1 MIVPVALLTAVLLAA
16 PAGRTTRAAPASRA
30 ARTAPAATDR
40 IAFLG
45 LRPAETAS
53 LTGTA
58 IARLPEAQRLREVAE
73 NVVEVLSGATV
84 LRHDELRV
92 ALGPSYLV
100 DLFECRDAPCQ
111 LKLAAPL
118 RRKAVRWAVAGE
130 YFAAPEEIRIRL
142 RRFDL
147 RAGQLADE
155 LTFVL
160 PRRDAETLSAW
171 RTALQPLF
179 RDTGS
184 VRVVTNVPRAACTLD
199 GRPCDLSQGGVI
211 ANVPEGEH
219 LLQLSQEG
227 HRRAH
232 RVVVVPRGKELRVV
246 VPLEELPIQ
255 AQKAPDPNARV
266 PTFEPPGETT
276 QIAPFGLLRLAI
288 GYDDV
293 NAGDREDP
301 IVLPRL
307 GGVDEGGLVVLPRP
321 AIAGVTVQA
330 PRAESGWQVRGA
342 FSTAWVKDAG
352 PEIDS
357 AFAEVV
363 REDSGLRVML
373 GWGQGV
379 VSSLTAGT
387 LTLPEAFGDLAVG
400 LVGVT
405 VSQSIGPLVL
415 EGFFGRHKAQFSPEA
430 DPGGSSPGPFGAAH
444 VAFVSQRLVGRL
456 YGDDYPLTLGVSAVY
471 GTERV
476 GLAAE
481 REWAAAEAMAEPVVE
496 DLPVWAA
503 SLEAHVPFGK
513 VASLA
518 GEAYVGEDVHLLE
531 GALWQTP
538 RLDPVTGRHT
548 ALRSAGGWAQLSVNV
563 GDVEVRL
570 LGGIDRIVRGLDAG
584 VAQDGPAIHDN
595 RLVAAN
601 VVWYLLDHLAFGLQ
615 LHAVRTTWED
625 PALGTATLRG
635 AVASSQLEF

>member
-1 MIVPVALLTAVLLAA
+1 MIVPVAVLTALLLT
-16 PAGRTTRAAPASRA
+16 APASRA
-30 ARTAPAATDR
+30 ASRAARPPPAPSDR

-45 LRPAETAS
+45 LRPAETPS

-73 NVVEVLSGATV
+73 NVVEVLSGGTV
-84 LRHDELRV
+84 LRHDDLRL

-100 DLFECRDAPCQ
+100 ELFECRDAPCQ
-111 LKLAAPL
+111 LKLATPL

-130 YFAAPEEIRIRL
+130 YYATSEEIRFRL

-147 RAGQLADE
+147 RTGQLADE
-155 LTFVL
+155 ITFVL
-160 PRRDAETLSAW
+160 PRRDAESLPEW
-171 RTALQPLF
+171 RAALQPMF

-184 VRVVTNVPRAACTLD
+184 VHVVTNAPRATCKLD

-219 LLQLSQEG
+219 LLELSQEG
-227 HRRAH
+227 HRRVH
-232 RVVVVPRGKELRVV
+232 RVLVVSRGKELRVA

-266 PTFEPPGETT
+266 PTFEAPGETT
-276 QIAPFGLLRLAI
+276 QIAPFGLLRLAL
-288 GYDDV
+288 GWDDV

-301 IVLPRL
+301 VVPPPL
-307 GGVDEGGLVVLPRP
+307 GGVDESGFVVLPRP

-373 GWGQGV
+373 GWGQGI
-379 VSSLTAGT
+379 VSSLTAGS
-387 LTLPEAFGDLAVG
+387 LTLPEGFGDLAAG
-400 LVGVT
+400 LVGIT
-405 VSQSIGPLVL
+405 VSQSVGPLVL
-415 EGFFGRHKAQFSPEA
+415 EGFVGRHKAQFSPEEA
-430 DPGGSSPGPFGAAH
+430 PGGASPGPFGAAR
-444 VAFVSQRLVGRL
+444 VAFVSQKLVGKL
-456 YGDDYPLTLGVSAVY
+456 YGDDYPLTLGVSALY

-476 GLAAE
+476 GLDEE
-481 REWAAAEAMAEPVVE
+481 REWALAATFAEPIRE
-496 DLPVWAA
+496 DLPVWVA
-503 SLEAHVPFGK
+503 SVEAHVPFGK
-513 VASLA
+513 LASLA
-518 GEAYVGEDVHLLE
+518 GEAYVGSDVHLLE

-548 ALRSAGGWAQLSVNV
+548 ALRSTGGWAQLSFNV
-563 GDVEVRL
+563 ADLEVRL

-584 VAQDGPAIHDN
+584 VTPDDPATHPAIKDN
-595 RLVAAN
+595 RMIAAN

-615 LHAVRTTWED
+615 LHAVRTAFED

-635 AVASSQLEF
+635 AVATSQLEF